1 VLDPRR
7 LLTFHAVARA
17 GSFSAAARELSLT
30 QPAVSQQ
37 VAALE
42 RELGAQL
49 LHRGPG
55 GLTLTDAG
63 SLALEHADALAERLA
78 IADAQLAELGS
89 EEEKLRVGAFPSAL
103 ATIVPAAIERL
114 VPRRVQAV
122 EGTMAELP
130 GRVADGSL
138 HLALCF
144 QDAKTPPREHPGLR
158 RHDVLV
164 EPFMVIV
171 GFDHPLAARKTIRL
185 QELARDT
192 WTAPSPN
199 GIVVEACRAAGF
211 EPDLRFLTSDV
222 LASRALVAAGL
233 AVALSPDLVAGGF
246 EGVRAIA
253 VRDDPPRR
261 AVYALT
267 PRTGTTAAARAFLEA
282 MNVHDV
288 GTGVR
293 RPGRSR

>member
-7 LLTFHAVARA
+7 LLTFHVVARA

-63 SLALEHADALAERLA
+63 ALALEHAQALAERLA
-78 IADAQLAELGS
+78 IADAQLAELGG
-89 EEEKLRVGAFPSAL
+89 EDEKLRVGAFPSAL

-114 VPRRVQAV
+114 VPRRVQVV

-138 HLALCF
+138 HVAVCF
-144 QDAKTPPREHPGLR
+144 QDAKAPPREHPGLR
-158 RHDVLV
+158 RHEVLV

-171 GFDHPLAARKTIRL
+171 GLEHRLAARKTIRL
-185 QELARDT
+185 QEVARDT
-192 WTAPSPN
+192 WTAPSSS

-233 AVALSPDLVAGGF
+233 AVALSPGLVAGGL
-246 EGVRAIA
+246 EGVHAIG

-261 AVYALT
+261 AIYALT

-282 MNVHDV
+282 ISA
-288 GTGVR
+288 TPR
-293 RPGRSR
+293 

>member
-1 VLDPRR
+1 MLDPRR
-7 LLTFHAVARA
+7 LLTFRAVARA

-42 RELGAQL
+42 RELRARL

-55 GLTLTDAG
+55 GLSLTDAG
-63 SLALEHADALAERLA
+63 ALALEHADALAERMA
-78 IADAQLAELGS
+78 IADAQLGELGN
-89 EEEKLRVGAFPSAL
+89 EEGKLRVGAFPSAL
-103 ATIVPAAIERL
+103 ATVVPAAIARL
-114 VPRRVQAV
+114 GARRVSAV
-122 EGTMAELP
+122 EGTIAELP

-138 HLALCF
+138 HVAICF
-144 QDAKTPPREHPGLR
+144 QDAAAPRREHPGLR

-171 GFDHPLAARKTIRL
+171 GMKHRLVGRKTVRL
-185 QELARDT
+185 QELANDM
-192 WTAPSPN
+192 WTAPSTS
-199 GIVVEACRAAGF
+199 GMVVEACRAAGF
-211 EPDLRFLTSDV
+211 EPELRFLTSDV

-233 AVALSPDLVAGGF
+233 AVALSPSLVAGGF
-246 EGVRAIA
+246 EGVHAIA

-267 PRTGTTAAARAFLEA
+267 PRTGTTAAARAFLDA
-282 MNVHDV
+282 LP
-288 GTGVR
+288 T
-293 RPGRSR
+293 

>member
-1 VLDPRR
+1 MLDPRR

-42 RELGAQL
+42 RELGARL

-55 GLTLTDAG
+55 GLSLTDAG
-63 SLALEHADALAERLA
+63 ALALEHAEALAERMA
-78 IADAQLAELGS
+78 IADAQLGELGD
-89 EEEKLRVGAFPSAL
+89 EEGKLRVGAFPSAL
-103 ATIVPAAIERL
+103 ATVVPAAIARL
-114 VPRRVQAV
+114 GARRVSAA
-122 EGTMAELP
+122 EGTIAELP

-138 HLALCF
+138 HVALCF
-144 QDAKTPPREHPGLR
+144 QDAAAPRREHPGLR

-171 GFDHPLAARKTIRL
+171 GPEHRLAGRKTLRL
-185 QELARDT
+185 QELADDT
-192 WTAPSPN
+192 WTAPSTS
-199 GIVVEACRAAGF
+199 GMVVQACHAAGF
-211 EPDLRFLTSDV
+211 EPELRFLTSDV

-233 AVALSPDLVAGGF
+233 AVALSPSLVATGL

-253 VRDDPPRR
+253 LRDDPPRR
-261 AVYALT
+261 AIYALT
-267 PRTGTTAAARAFLEA
+267 PRTGTSPAARSFLDA
-282 MNVHDV
+282 
-288 GTGVR
+288 VR
-293 RPGRSR
+293 ASD

>member
-1 VLDPRR
+1 MLDPRR
-7 LLTFHAVARA
+7 LLTFRAVAHA

-42 RELGAQL
+42 RELGARL

-55 GLTLTDAG
+55 GLSLTDAG
-63 SLALEHADALAERLA
+63 ALALEHGDALAERLA
-78 IADAQLAELGS
+78 IADAQLEELGN
-89 EEEKLRVGAFPSAL
+89 EEGKLRVGAFPSAL
-103 ATIVPAAIERL
+103 ATLVPAAIERL
-114 VPRRVQAV
+114 VPRRVSAV
-122 EGTMAELP
+122 EGTMEELP
-130 GRVADGSL
+130 ARVADGSL
-138 HLALCF
+138 HVALCF
-144 QDAKTPPREHPGLR
+144 QDAAAERREHPGLR
-158 RHDVLV
+158 RHDLLV

-171 GFDHPLAARKTIRL
+171 GLEHRLAARKTIRL

-192 WTAPSPN
+192 WTAPSSS

-233 AVALSPDLVAGGF
+233 AVALSPGLVARGF

-267 PRTGTTAAARAFLEA
+267 PRTGTSPAARAFLDALE
-282 MNVHDV
+282 
-288 GTGVR
+288 R
-293 RPGRSR
+293 

>member
-1 VLDPRR
+1 LVLDPRR
-7 LLTFHAVARA
+7 LLTFRTVAHA
-17 GSFSAAARELSLT
+17 GSFSAAARELALT

-42 RELGAQL
+42 RELGARL

-55 GLTLTDAG
+55 GLTLSDAG
-63 SLALEHADALAERLA
+63 ALALEHAEALAERLA
-78 IADAQLAELGS
+78 IADTQLAELGN
-89 EEEKLRVGAFPSAL
+89 EEGKLRVGAFPSAL

-144 QDAKTPPREHPGLR
+144 QDAQAPRREHTGLR
-158 RHDVLV
+158 RHEVLV

-171 GFDHPLAARKTIRL
+171 GLGHRLATRRTVRL
-185 QELARDT
+185 RELAGDT
-192 WTAPSPN
+192 WTAPSPS
-199 GIVVEACRAAGF
+199 GMVVEACRAAGF

-233 AVALSPDLVAGGF
+233 AVTLSPGLVAGGL
-246 EGVRAIA
+246 EGVRALA
-253 VRDDPPRR
+253 VRDEPPRR

-267 PRTGTTAAARAFLEA
+267 PRTGITAAARAFLEA
-282 MNVHDV
+282 VSA
-288 GTGVR
+288 TPR
-293 RPGRSR
+293 